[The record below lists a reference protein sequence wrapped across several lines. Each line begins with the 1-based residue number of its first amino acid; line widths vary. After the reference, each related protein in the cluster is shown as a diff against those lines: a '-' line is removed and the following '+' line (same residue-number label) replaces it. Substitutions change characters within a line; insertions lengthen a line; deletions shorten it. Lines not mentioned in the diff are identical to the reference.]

1 MTSFT
6 TSFVANEV
14 KPYLIFIV
22 DYTCNY
28 IRYRLIGQG
37 QSSTLASRPKRSYSL
52 PATPLDATITQP
64 KRLHT
69 ASAGSSGAKARR
81 HLAATKTVTPSLTST
96 EVQEGVRVT
105 RSMSREQQ
113 REEISKSP
121 DNMETG
127 TERNCILCT
136 CIYNTTDIECVM
148 STSKLSPLLLAIE
161 NSKTPLSE

>member
-6 TSFVANEV
+6 TGFVANEV
-14 KPYLIFIV
+14 KAYQVFII

-37 QSSTLASRPKRSYSL
+37 QSSMLASRPKRSYSL
-52 PATPLDATITQP
+52 PATPLDPTTTQP

-69 ASAGSSGAKARR
+69 ASAGSSGPKARR
-81 HLAATKTVTPSLTST
+81 HLAATKLTTPSLISA
-96 EVQEGVRVT
+96 EIQEGVRVT

-127 TERNCILCT
+127 TERNNCSL
-136 CIYNTTDIECVM
+136 
-148 STSKLSPLLLAIE
+148 
-161 NSKTPLSE
+161 